1 LAAKIENALGSS
13 VELVPEG
20 KGIFDISVDGSL
32 EYSKYQTGT
41 FPEEDQLVKT
51 LISKYKPE

>member
-1 LAAKIENALGSS
+1 LAAKIEKALGCS
-13 VELVPEG
+13 VELIPEG
-20 KGIFDISVDGSL
+20 KGIFDISVDGNL

-41 FPEEDQLVKT
+41 FPEEDQLVTT